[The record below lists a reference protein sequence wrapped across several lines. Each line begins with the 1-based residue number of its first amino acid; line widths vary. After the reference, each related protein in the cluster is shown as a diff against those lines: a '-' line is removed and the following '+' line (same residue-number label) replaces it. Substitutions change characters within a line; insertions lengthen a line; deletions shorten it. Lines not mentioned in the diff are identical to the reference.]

1 MLAEHGKD
9 RFNRVL
15 LDKKTIEKIEV
26 SSTLGS
32 IPFGIKNEIT
42 IYTLTVKIPK
52 EVFVF
57 DGSKIDTV
65 SLTGNIY
72 KCADK
77 SLTPHYMYLFDII
90 SEKPDFHRPEFFRK
104 L

>member
-1 MLAEHGKD
+1 M
-9 RFNRVL
+9 
-15 LDKKTIEKIEV
+15 EKIEIY
-26 SSTLGS
+26 STLGR

-42 IYTLTVKIPK
+42 TYTLSVKIPK
-52 EVFVF
+52 EVFIF
-57 DGSKIDTV
+57 DGGRIDTT

-77 SLTPHYMYLFDII
+77 SPTPHYMTLFEIK
-90 SEKPDFHRPEFFRK
+90 SERPDFHRPEFFKK